1 MSYPR
6 SIYHKSYDPHA
17 KDGESELKKH
27 CRIAH
32 SKEDHEKY
40 GVDWGYDAKE
50 LKEESKPDV
59 VEEEVEAKPKRG
71 RK

>member
-6 SIYHKSYDPHA
+6 SIYHKDYDAHA
-17 KDGESELKKH
+17 KDGEGELKKH

-32 SKEDHEKY
+32 SEEDHEKY
-40 GVDWGYDAKE
+40 GSDWGYGAKE
-50 LKEESKPDV
+50 LKEESKPDY
-59 VEEEVEAKPKRG
+59 VEEEVEVKPKRG